1 MKELQKAFKE
11 KNITLYIG
19 AGVSIGSNLPS
30 WEKLVL
36 AMYFAKISEQ
46 EMQGWRP
53 YPNYLLAI
61 AEWHLR
67 DCAEPLEITARKLL
81 KYYGDGKT
89 ADTLFLSEFISS
101 EWGGSCFKCFSDNP
115 ITPSEMLSS
124 IETDL
129 S

>member
-1 MKELQKAFKE
+1 MSKNLNDSLAILKKAFNE
-11 KNITLYIG
+11 KNLTLYLG

-81 KYYGDGKT
+81 KYYGNGKK
-89 ADTLFLSEFISS
+89 SRYNIS
-101 EWGGSCFKCFSDNP
+101 
-115 ITPSEMLSS
+115 
-124 IETDL
+124 
-129 S
+129 